1 MQDKDSFAVSSPV
14 DGKVQPL
21 SSVPD
26 EAFAQGFLGPGAA
39 LDPVSNVV
47 KAPFD
52 GKIKTLH
59 KALHALVLENSGV
72 EILIHIGVETVALN
86 GKGFK
91 ALRSAGDE
99 VKKGEALIEFDKEY
113 ITQNAPSA
121 AVIVLAAEP
130 QGAELEITSSQEVK
144 AGDELFRIKNVP
156 APKISKPAEGNFTE
170 IKKKTV
176 ISAKD
181 GLHARP
187 AAAIAKTANTFEN
200 VSISISKQG
209 KTANAKSMVEIL
221 SLGVNCGD
229 EVEFSAKGPNV
240 EEALNA
246 VMPAAS
252 PKLGGFAY
260 GANISSSAKPDFK
273 GETEL
278 NAQGVYPGIV
288 IGKARFLKRAEL
300 KVCETAGNAQEEKA
314 KLLGAVRAV
323 KEKIRAEI
331 SACGANLNRK
341 EILQA
346 HLMMIEDPF
355 LSSVCDEFISQGKSA
370 AFAWQ
375 KAVLKSVE
383 ILESTNSV
391 LLRERKADYKDM
403 ESRVL
408 CELLGCENNRFS
420 FPPDTIL
427 ITDELLSGEL
437 SLLGENVKGL
447 IMSGGSQT
455 SHIAI
460 MLKNVSL
467 PSVIAAG
474 PAALDIP
481 EESVII
487 LNSAKGRITVNP
499 VNIEAVK
506 AQQREREENR
516 ARALASAFD
525 PALTK
530 DGVLIEVKGNIG
542 NTEEAEK
549 AASFGADGLGLVRS
563 EFLFSSFRRAPSEE
577 EQYQIYQKIADSQ
590 KGKSVIIRTFDV
602 GGDKPLPFFPL
613 PKEENPIVGLRGVR
627 NYCLSPELFRTQV
640 RAILRVRPS
649 GVAKIMLP
657 MITFVEEIQTYK
669 AVIKEE
675 QGKLGIKEAKIGIMV
690 EVPSAAVMANI
701 FAGYVDFMSLGTN
714 DLTQYVLAIDR
725 GSCGLSA
732 KADTLTPAVL
742 KLIYNTCEAGKNAGI
757 PVGLCGAAASDIQAV
772 PLLIGLGLRS
782 LSVSGALIA
791 EVKHLI
797 RSLDVET
804 CRAAALKALN
814 MAEAKEVRSMLKE
827 TFKL

>member
-39 LDPVSNVV
+39 LDPISNVV

-59 KALHALVLENSGV
+59 KSLHALVLENSGV
-72 EILIHIGVETVALN
+72 EVLIHVGVETVALN

-91 ALRSAGDE
+91 ALRAAGEE
-99 VKKGEALIEFDKEY
+99 VKKGDALIEFDKNY
-113 ITQNAPSA
+113 IEQNAPCAS
-121 AVIVLAAEP
+121 VIVLAANP
-130 QGAELEITSSQEVK
+130 QDAELEITPLREVK
-144 AGDELFRIKNVP
+144 SGEELFRIKNVP
-156 APKISKPAEGNFTE
+156 APKISKPASGNFAE
-170 IKKKTV
+170 VKKKTV
-176 ISAKD
+176 ITAKD

-187 AAAIAKTANTFEN
+187 AAAIAKTANTFED
-200 VSISISKQG
+200 VSVYISKQG

-229 EVEFSAKGPNV
+229 EVEFSAQGARAG
-240 EEALNA
+240 EALDA
-246 VMPAAS
+246 VMRSCAAQSTPPSDEANIITS
-252 PKLGGFAY
+252 PKQ
-260 GANISSSAKPDFK
+260 NFK
-273 GETEL
+273 GETKL

-300 KVCETAGNAQEEKA
+300 KVCETAENAEEEKA
-314 KLLGAVRAV
+314 KLLKAVENV

-355 LSSVCDEFISQGKSA
+355 LFTVCDDFILQGKSA

-391 LLRERKADYKDM
+391 LLKERKADYKDM

-408 CELLGCENNRFS
+408 CELLGCANNKLA

-427 ITDELLSGEL
+427 ITDELLSGEI
-437 SLLGENVKGL
+437 SLLSENVKGL
-447 IMSGGSQT
+447 IMSGGSRT

-460 MLKNVSL
+460 MLKNISL

-474 PAALDIP
+474 PDVLTVP
-481 EESVII
+481 EESSII
-487 LNSAKGRITVNP
+487 LNSAKGQITVNP
-499 VNIEAVK
+499 ADIESAK
-506 AQQREREENR
+506 EQQRENEERREK
-516 ARALASAFD
+516 ALASAFE

-530 DGVLIEVKGNIG
+530 DGTLIEVRGNIG
-542 NTEEAEK
+542 NLTEAEN
-549 AASFGADGLGLVRS
+549 AAAFGADGLGLVRS
-563 EFLFSSFRRAPSEE
+563 EFLFSSFRSAPSEE
-577 EQYQIYQKIADSQ
+577 DQYQIYQKIADSQ

-627 NYCLSPELFRTQV
+627 NYCLSPELFRTQI
-640 RAILRVRPS
+640 RAILRVTPACT
-649 GVAKIMLP
+649 AKIMLP
-657 MITFVEEIQTYK
+657 MITFPEEVQTYK
-669 AVIKEE
+669 AIIKEE
-675 QGKLGIKEAKIGIMV
+675 QDKLGVKEAKIGIMV
-690 EVPSAAVMANI
+690 EVPSAAVMADI
-701 FAGYVDFMSLGTN
+701 FADQVDFMSLGTN

-725 GSCGLSA
+725 GSCSLSS
-732 KADTLTPAVL
+732 KADTLNPAVL
-742 KLIYNTCEAGKNAGI
+742 KLIYNTCQAGKKAGV
-757 PVGLCGAAASDIQAV
+757 PVGVCGAVASDVQAV
-772 PLLIGLGLRS
+772 PLLLGLGLRS

-791 EVKHLI
+791 EVKHII
-797 RSLDVET
+797 RSLDIET

-814 MAEAKEVRSMLKE
+814 MAEAKEVRTMLKE